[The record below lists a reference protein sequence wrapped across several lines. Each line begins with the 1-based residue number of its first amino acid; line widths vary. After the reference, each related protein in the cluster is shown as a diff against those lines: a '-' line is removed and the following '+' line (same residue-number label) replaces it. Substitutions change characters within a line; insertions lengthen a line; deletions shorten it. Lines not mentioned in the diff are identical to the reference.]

1 MSGAV
6 PKGGWQRLG
15 STLAIVGTFLAAGPL
30 IGLVTFAAAVA
41 GYGVFSAK
49 PGDYAAAGAAMLIYG
64 LFFAHFMGAVPA
76 IATGVAVA
84 GVAALRRAVV
94 PIWFGAAA
102 GGAASAFALSPDAI
116 GRPSTDLAGAVVW
129 LIVVAGMLA
138 GAICTRLTRRWH
150 QRAG

>member
-6 PKGGWQRLG
+6 PKGGWQRLR
-15 STLAIVGTFLAAGPL
+15 SALAIVGTFLAVGPL
-30 IGLVTFAAAVA
+30 IGLITFAAAIA

-76 IATGVAVA
+76 IVTGGAVAVF
-84 GVAALRRAVV
+84 AAFRRATV
-94 PIWFGAAA
+94 PFWFGAAV
-102 GGAASAFALSPDAI
+102 GGAASALALSPDAI
-116 GRPSTDLAGAVVW
+116 GRPSTEFAGVVVW

-138 GAICTRLTRRWH
+138 GAVCTRLTRRW
-150 QRAG
+150 Q